1 MQNKAIVLVTG
12 LAGAV
17 IGSLMTF
24 YFTKPEDRFTIPEL
38 PDGFRAFEIPY
49 DNQLTQA
56 RVELGKKL
64 FYDPVLSADYSMS
77 CSSCHEPSLA
87 FSDPRRLPIS
97 TGINNHPGFRNAPTL
112 TNVAFHPALF
122 WDGGAHTL
130 EIQARSPIEDPEEMG
145 LKIEEAADRLNRDS
159 EYVEM
164 SREAYGRA
172 PDPSVIVRALAT
184 FQRTLISTQ
193 SRFDDFLYRGDKSA
207 LSSQELKGLQLFN
220 GKAQCYRCH
229 YGENLTVYGYYNIGL
244 PDANEDPDPG
254 LMRITGSED
263 DRGKF
268 RTPTLRNVALTGPY
282 MHNGSMETLE
292 EVVSHFNNGG
302 IDVSDKTELMQPL
315 GLTDEEQKA
324 IVAFLKTLTDES
336 FLIDSAFRP

>member
-1 MQNKAIVLVTG
+1 MNNKTIVLAAG
-12 LAGAV
+12 LTGAV
-17 IGSLMTF
+17 AGSLMTF
-24 YFTKPEDRFTIPEL
+24 YFTETDERYAIPDLPE
-38 PDGFRAFEIPY
+38 GFQAFEIPY
-49 DNQLTQA
+49 DNQLTKE

-64 FYDPVLSADYSMS
+64 FYDPILSADYSMS

-145 LKIEEAADRLNRDS
+145 LKIEEAAKRLNSDS
-159 EYVEM
+159 RYVEM
-164 SREAYGRA
+164 SRKAYGKA
-172 PDPSVIVRALAT
+172 PDPSVIVRALAA
-184 FQRTLISTQ
+184 FQRTLISTH
-193 SRFDDFLYRGDKSA
+193 SRFDDFVYRGDKSA
-207 LSSQELKGLQLFN
+207 LSPEELKGLQLFN
-220 GKAQCYRCH
+220 GKAQCFRCH
-229 YGENLTVYGYYNIGL
+229 YGENLTVYGYYNVGL
-244 PDANEDPDPG
+244 PGANEDPDPG

-302 IDVSDKTELMQPL
+302 IEVRNKADLMRPL
-315 GLTDEEQKA
+315 GLTDTEQKA
-324 IVAFLKTLTDES
+324 IIAFLETLTDE
-336 FLIDSAFRP
+336 AFVANDAIRP